1 VEQYVDDSKTLKKV
15 SLNEE
20 LIRLKKLENL
30 ELEQEDLSRY
40 QEHLSRSEKG
50 FLTSSEAVDFYQQ
63 FIPFLIR
70 ELEKKKIAVDNMRI
84 VEKKDVSA
92 MFSAGAKTASRSV
105 PQDIKDW
112 LKKLED
118 FGCAGPEF
126 DKLKKLLF
134 QRDASGRLVKALPEL
149 YAIIAEFSVN
159 ELDKFKAQVDKL
171 DSEKKTLKFSKVA
184 SLGTEETLGDTLPPE
199 IDDRIKRL
207 DTFDIESSRLIEF
220 KKKILRKKPTGEF
233 AISPKELSLKLLDF
247 YEQEIKRGRAKWVR
261 EKKLEETIDNARGT
275 CDKITSV
282 HQDGPLKIFPGDM
295 LERMKHLEDFKV
307 NPDDF
312 NNLKADLLKR
322 NSNGNLIYSY
332 TDLFNKLLDF
342 YEKIL
347 KERSK
352 DIDVIEKFREQNKL
366 EFSGEVI
373 TGSKD
378 QEDNNVKNELARR
391 EKLASEYFA
400 RSQRLEMDIKRLKER
415 KDRAVDEFKNKSNEK
430 FIGKLIVVL
439 DDLER
444 AVEASTSESASKD
457 SLIEGVQ
464 LISRRMVSV
473 LQREGLKPI
482 ESISGTTFDP
492 KIHEAFEKVEHDE
505 YPEDT
510 IISVLRQGYWL
521 GSKLLRPSLVRIS
534 KGSLK

>member
-1 VEQYVDDSKTLKKV
+1 MEQYVDDSKTLKKV

-20 LIRLKKLENL
+20 LIRLRKLENL
-30 ELEQEDLSRY
+30 ELEQEELSRY
-40 QEHLSRSEKG
+40 QEHLSRSEKN

-70 ELEKKKIAVDNMRI
+70 ELEKKKIAVDNMRM
-84 VEKKDVSA
+84 VEKKDVST
-92 MFSAGAKTASRSV
+92 MFSTGAKTAGRSV

-118 FGCAGPEF
+118 FGCTGPEL

-149 YAIIAEFSVN
+149 YALIAEFSVN
-159 ELDKFKAQVDKL
+159 ELDKFKAHVDKL

-184 SLGTEETLGDTLPPE
+184 SLGNEETLGDTLPPE

-207 DTFDIESSRLIEF
+207 DTFDIEPGRLMEF

-247 YEQEIKRGRAKWVR
+247 YEQELKRGKARWVR
-261 EKKLEETIDNARGT
+261 DKKLEETIDNAVNRSSA
-275 CDKITSV
+275 DKPGQ
-282 HQDGPLKIFPGDM
+282 HDGPLKIFPGEI
-295 LERMKHLEDFKV
+295 LERIKHLEDFKV
-307 NPDDF
+307 DSDDF
-312 NNLKADLLKR
+312 NNLKTELLRR
-322 NSNGNLIYSY
+322 NSNGNLIYSHM
-332 TDLFNKLLDF
+332 DLFNKLLDF

-352 DIDVIEKFREQNKL
+352 DIDAIEQFREQNKL
-366 EFSGEVI
+366 EFSGETV
-373 TGSKD
+373 SKG
-378 QEDNNVKNELARR
+378 QEDNNIKNELARR

-430 FIGKLIVVL
+430 FLGKLIVVL

-444 AVEASTSESASKD
+444 AVEASTQDSASKD

-482 ESISGTTFDP
+482 ESPAGTEFDP
-492 KIHEAFEKVEHDE
+492 KIHEAFEKIENDE

-521 GSKLLRPSLVRIS
+521 GNKLLRPSLVRVS
-534 KGSLK
+534 SGSLK